1 MENNYLHLFSAFFAI
16 CIPLTCTDFIN
27 VNWLLRWQETTLH
40 TENPFY
46 IYIYNGS
53 DRLGAVCIHHCPLLV
68 EFWTVRSISNK
79 MEQTGKN
86 AVPFIQIWKL
96 ILNQPYSCLL
106 CSFSHNLKTI
116 YLFILVRC
124 RAYEWANIFFFANA
138 FKKATDKIP
147 SAFVLAWCLTTKQK
161 TASTC

>member
-16 CIPLTCTDFIN
+16 CIPLTCIDFIN
-27 VNWLLRWQETTLH
+27 VNWLLRWQETQHFIQKTR
-40 TENPFY
+40 FIS
-46 IYIYNGS
+46 IYIMEATGLVLCVFTTVLYWLNS
-53 DRLGAVCIHHCPLLV
+53 ELFALSQDGA
-68 EFWTVRSISNK
+68 
-79 MEQTGKN
+79 
-86 AVPFIQIWKL
+86 IWKL

-106 CSFSHNLKTI
+106 CSSSHNLRMI
-116 YLFILVRC
+116 YLFILIRC

-147 SAFVLAWCLTTKQK
+147 SAFVLACCLTTKQK